1 MKNTNGP
8 LRLFGKLFKDIFNSK
23 KSNKNI
29 YGWCRFPI
37 NVKSKYEQ
45 NKVLRKITKSIK
57 EKQIIKNDNK
67 KR

>member
-8 LRLFGKLFKDIFNSK
+8 LRLFGKLFKDIFKLRKTKENPH
-23 KSNKNI
+23 
-29 YGWCRFPI
+29 GWCRFPI